1 MVLLQSQDQTLTD
14 EEVLLTE
21 EQSGFLRWNLLAVK
35 TVEMTTKYS
44 EYYVNLV
51 DKAVASFNRNDSNF
65 ERSIVGKM
73 LSKGRAMVQR
83 NCERKSP
90 SRQQT
95 SLSHLKK

>member
-44 EYYVNLV
+44 EYYVN
-51 DKAVASFNRNDSNF
+51 
-65 ERSIVGKM
+65 
-73 LSKGRAMVQR
+73 
-83 NCERKSP
+83 
-90 SRQQT
+90 
-95 SLSHLKK
+95 